1 MQNLIGIQI
10 LVLSAGLALSG
21 GAPSAHA
28 ATTQVFD
35 VGYGWDAGF
44 AYAQPD
50 QLHGVPAIAAD
61 PGRVAG
67 SLDLRID
74 AVDADRAAP
83 ANPVAKEIPVPGA
96 LVLFGSGLLALAV
109 AGRRRTV
116 RRAR

>member
-1 MQNLIGIQI
+1 MQNFIGIQI
-10 LVLSAGLALSG
+10 LVLSAALALPG
-21 GAPSAHA
+21 GVPSAHA

-50 QLHGVPAIAAD
+50 QLHGLPAIAAD

-67 SLDLRID
+67 PLELRVD
-74 AVDADRAAP
+74 AAEADRAAP
-83 ANPVAKEIPVPGA
+83 ANPAIKAIPVPGA

-116 RRAR
+116 RRAH